1 MSKFSFHK
9 TLVIRGGMNE
19 IFVKETFVMDDYGF
33 LVRAHWGRVNHFLAP
48 LH

>member
-9 TLVIRGGMNE
+9 TLGIGG
-19 IFVKETFVMDDYGF
+19 VKETFVMDDFGY

>member
-9 TLVIRGGMNE
+9 ILVIGG
-19 IFVKETFVMDDYGF
+19 VKEAFVMDDFGY